1 MKEQW
6 AKFLIQIKVQSTST
20 PSLGSWCLNVVTRP
34 EASSQQIVLDSKMLP
49 WCEVSQTTQ
58 LTGSQIRTIS
68 MTSKIWLLKTSTRTH
83 QQV

>member
-1 MKEQW
+1 MLK
-6 AKFLIQIKVQSTST
+6 L
-20 PSLGSWCLNVVTRP
+20 VTRP
-34 EASSQQIVLDSKMLP
+34 EASSQLIVSDSKMLP

-68 MTSKIWLLKTSTRTH
+68 VTSNIWLLKTSTRTH